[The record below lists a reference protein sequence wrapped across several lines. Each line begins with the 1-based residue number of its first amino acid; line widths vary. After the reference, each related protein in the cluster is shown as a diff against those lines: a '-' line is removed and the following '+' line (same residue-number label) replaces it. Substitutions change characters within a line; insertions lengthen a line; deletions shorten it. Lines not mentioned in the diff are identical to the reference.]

1 MSTYNRLTYRL
12 LLVAVGIFLTVS
24 LWAQADASPRDFRRH
39 MTSLKQQTERQ
50 NLLSN
55 YPRVEALLAEADSLM
70 TARRALGLAV
80 EGKTE
85 ADFLKLR
92 GDYYYWLALGAG
104 ETDAAHKADS
114 CYTACLITYR
124 TRFLPMPDTV
134 VLLNQLGQLYYTRQ
148 DYAKALAYLQSAAES
163 RTPYT
168 SPRERQNARMGVA
181 MCQARLGDYPA
192 ALATLDSCRD
202 DKNIR
207 RMRAKTL
214 CLSVETGYN
223 ARKAVLPQAGQ
234 LYRDYVEA
242 IRTEADSVFRTLLPD
257 ERERWWVAIRPFITD
272 CWRLEDEEAALLYD
286 VALLSKGI
294 LLQLCRDMQ
303 ADNPEARTR
312 ALHLTWQDIQQA
324 LAPRDIAVEWLEYE
338 RGGVHRL
345 GAVAVKKTG
354 KPFFIPLCET
364 DTLLQLRLR
373 NGRTVEQA
381 IASSYARDKEMLYN
395 DLNIRNL
402 FRSFFAAGKGTNNIW
417 FAPDGMLHL
426 LGIEYLSDNES
437 LRLHRLTS
445 TRQLTEQALPLNA
458 RALIVGGIDYDA
470 TLPTGDLS
478 TAGDSLALHFLAQK
492 TQHITPLAHT
502 LTEAETVYQLRANH
516 SDRILRRNE
525 AQEQAFRSLSSEV
538 GLIHLSTHGFF
549 YGELQS
555 GNSDFPLPQQTD
567 AALSQSGLLFA
578 GINPSLQHPEA
589 ACATN
594 DGLLSSRELSTLH
607 LDSVALF
614 VVCACQGGM
623 GRVTHD
629 GVFGVQRGLKS
640 AGVKA
645 MVVSLWKVDDEAS
658 ARFMS
663 ALHQRLKDGAE
674 TLGEAFRLAR
684 HDLRYYS
691 PEGATEED
699 FDPEDDELFP
709 YAAPYF
715 ANAFIL
721 IER

>member
-1 MSTYNRLTYRL
+1 MSTSKRFLHRFIL
-12 LLVAVGIFLTVS
+12 LAVGTLLTVS
-24 LWAQADASPRDFRRH
+24 LWAQADASPRDFRRY
-39 MTSLKQQTERQ
+39 MTALKQQTERQ

-70 TARRALGLAV
+70 NARRALGLNV

-114 CYTACLITYR
+114 CYTACLLTYR

-134 VLLNQLGQLYYTRQ
+134 VLLNQLGQLYYTQQ
-148 DYAKALAYLQSAAES
+148 DYTTALSFLQSAAES

-192 ALATLDSCRD
+192 ALATLDSCHD

-242 IRTEADSVFRTLLPD
+242 IRTEADSVFRLLLPD

-303 ADNPEARTR
+303 ADDPSARTR
-312 ALHLTWQDIQQA
+312 ALHITWQDIQRSLGPQDVA
-324 LAPRDIAVEWLEYE
+324 IEWLEYE
-338 RGGVHRL
+338 RGGAKRL
-345 GAVAVKKTG
+345 GAVGVKKTG
-354 KPFFIPLCET
+354 RPFFIPLCET

-395 DLNIRNL
+395 DASLRNL
-402 FRSFFAAGKGTNNIW
+402 FRSFFAAGKGTSNIY
-417 FAPDGMLHL
+417 FSPDGMLHL

-445 TRQLTEQALPLNA
+445 TRQLTEASLPLA
-458 RALIVGGIDYDA
+458 SRALIIGGIDYDA
-470 TLPTGDLS
+470 NLS
-478 TAGDSLALHFLAQK
+478 SAGIPSDGDSLALTFLAAK
-492 TQHITPLAHT
+492 TQHITPLPHT
-502 LTEAETVYQLRANH
+502 LTESETVWQIRAN
-516 SDRILRRNE
+516 SMDKLLRREE
-525 AQEQAFRSLSSEV
+525 ANEQAFRTFSSGV

-555 GNSDFPLPQQTD
+555 GNPDFPLPQQTD

-578 GINPSLQHPEA
+578 GINPSLHNPSA
-589 ACATN
+589 ACSTN

-607 LDSVALF
+607 LDSVSLF

-640 AGVKA
+640 AGVQA

-663 ALHQRLKDGAE
+663 ALHRRLRDGAPS
-674 TLGEAFRLAR
+674 LSEAFLLAR
-684 HDLRYYS
+684 QDLRYYS
-691 PEGATEED
+691 PEDASPDD

-709 YAAPYF
+709 YAQPYF
-715 ANAFIL
+715 SNAFIL